1 MNIRV
6 LIIALYLLFTAAV
19 IACTPRGPDNPP
31 GVVLIIPDD
40 GTTYTAQDHIS
51 AGLVEVEAVGVAIDA
66 EDGVL
71 PDAGLTWSTQKAGST
86 TWEPAGNGQR
96 VTLRLANTETT
107 ETTATNMR
115 TVYTIKLT
123 AVDSDGNTAED
134 EATVT
139 LILPL

>member
-1 MNIRV
+1 MNIRT
-6 LIIALYLLFTAAV
+6 LFIALYLLFTAAV
-19 IACTPRGPDNPP
+19 IACTPKGPDNPP

-40 GTTYTAQDHIS
+40 GTTYTAQDHTS

-71 PDAGLTWSTQKAGST
+71 PDAGLSWSTQKAGST

-107 ETTATNMR
+107 GTDMR